1 MSRRAAARLQ
11 PAYSGVRPKLSGAGE
26 PAADPNVFSWARDDL
41 GEWVTE
47 GELTDAIAAMA
58 IRGTFPAPL
67 DGDVVSECGV
77 RSNGVLVPGRFEAMG
92 QALLGVLGLHTL
104 RSMSVCV
111 LVAPLDGAAELRGLM
126 ACLFGLGAARLR
138 LLDAAVAVLA
148 AFDGPDSAGETV
160 GTVLSVEYDGVCAAC
175 VAGGK
180 RLPLP
185 ERPRR

>member
-1 MSRRAAARLQ
+1 
-11 PAYSGVRPKLSGAGE
+11 
-26 PAADPNVFSWARDDL
+26 
-41 GEWVTE
+41 
-47 GELTDAIAAMA
+47 
-58 IRGTFPAPL
+58 
-67 DGDVVSECGV
+67 
-77 RSNGVLVPGRFEAMG
+77 
-92 QALLGVLGLHTL
+92 
-104 RSMSVCV
+104 MSVCV

-148 AFDGPDSAGETV
+148 AFDGPGGAGETV